1 VSHEQLQSCDVAEN
15 APAPN
20 QSGWI
25 IHRVHR
31 QVSKR
36 ARRRINRVARRSVFA
51 GGRTECQEFSAA
63 EALMNGKESIETG
76 VFLEQRRI
84 SRLRQLQMVQQRQLL
99 LNQQQEQ
106 LMEEQMLL
114 EEQKRHLMNLE
125 EEADRLSNSLRTWLI
140 FCRN

>member
-1 VSHEQLQSCDVAEN
+1 
-15 APAPN
+15 
-20 QSGWI
+20 
-25 IHRVHR
+25 
-31 QVSKR
+31 
-36 ARRRINRVARRSVFA
+36 
-51 GGRTECQEFSAA
+51 
-63 EALMNGKESIETG
+63 MNGKESIETG